1 MIPREKVQEL
11 VQAHARIEDPTTD
24 AIWIKPDATEVWLV
38 EVIPSMSD
46 DEHAEEPLY
55 FNPGAGFR
63 FPLALLPGNRAS
75 LEDALRRDRELAKAV
90 AAGEVMLD
98 NSGTA
103 SHLVAVAR
111 ELAAAA

>member
-24 AIWIKPDATEVWLV
+24 AIWIRSDATEVWLV
-38 EVIPSMSD
+38 EVVPSMFD
-46 DEHAEEPLY
+46 DDRAEDATY
-55 FNPGAGFR
+55 FNPGVAFR
-63 FPLALLPGNRAS
+63 FPLALVAGNRAS
-75 LEDALRRDRELAKAV
+75 LEGALHRDRELAKAV

-98 NSGTA
+98 NGNA
-103 SHLVAVAR
+103 SHLVALAR